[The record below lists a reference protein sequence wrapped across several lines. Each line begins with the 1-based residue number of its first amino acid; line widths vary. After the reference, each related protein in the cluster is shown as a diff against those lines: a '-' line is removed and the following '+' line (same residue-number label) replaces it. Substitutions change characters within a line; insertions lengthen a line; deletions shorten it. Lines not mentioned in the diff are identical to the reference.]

1 MAFNALAFIAVV
13 LLLPSALAQSSGQP
27 QEVRIHS
34 GPYRPP
40 STTISVQANL
50 VELAATVRDRKGT
63 PVGGFHG
70 ADFQVLDNGKPQAI
84 THFSEQRAEP
94 PTSAPST
101 PASADSPPSTSPT
114 VQPRFLALFFD
125 DTHSGMAGFER
136 SKRAAEKLFAG
147 GLHPGDRIGIFTS
160 SGAVTLDFTADT
172 KALAATLAAL
182 KRHPE
187 PTAARGWGPCPTLS
201 TYQAFV
207 IARHIDERAKQ
218 IAVEEILACEPGTPY
233 WVAVQE
239 AQSAGESAWDLLR
252 HEPSRVLDAL
262 TQVARHLAA
271 QPGTRV
277 LLMVSPGFV
286 TDGMDRETATLV
298 DTCLRH
304 RIVINALD
312 NEGLLSGGAD
322 SPESLGQFQGPRAD
336 WAERSLGQRNLIVQG
351 FMVDATESTGGEFI
365 HNNNDLNRGLEALT
379 AVPPVSYML
388 GISPA
393 EQPDGKY
400 HKLKV
405 TVTKPGNYDVSARP
419 GYFST
424 PGEKPPETARQRIDR
439 LALSTESLAEIPA
452 TVKVQ
457 SVEDKDDRYRIQV
470 DIAIDAKSLAFADQN
485 GVAAQQLTF
494 VTILEDAKGNY
505 MEGKEAVMDM
515 NLSSKTRADLEATG
529 IKAATSFLVPR
540 GSYQI
545 REIIREAV
553 QNHLAAITTSLP
565 IP

>member
-1 MAFNALAFIAVV
+1 MASNALAFIAAVV
-13 LLLPSALAQSSGQP
+13 LIPSALAQSSGQP
-27 QEVRIHS
+27 QEVRILS

-40 STTISVQANL
+40 STTVSVQANL

-63 PVGGFHG
+63 PIGGFHA

-84 THFSEQRAEP
+84 TLFSEQRAEP
-94 PTSAPST
+94 TSAPST
-101 PASADSPPSTSPT
+101 SAIADSPPATSPAA
-114 VQPRFLALFFD
+114 QPRYLALFFD

-147 GLHPGDRIGIFTS
+147 GLHPGDRIGIFTA

-201 TYQAFV
+201 TYQAFA

-218 IAVEEILACEPGTPY
+218 LAAQEILACQPGTPY
-233 WVAVQE
+233 WVAVQQ
-239 AQSAGESAWDLLR
+239 AQSAAESAWDLLR
-252 HEPSRVLDAL
+252 HEPSRVLDVL

-298 DTCLRH
+298 DTCLRN

-322 SPESLGQFQGPRAD
+322 SPESLGQFQGPRTD

-365 HNNNDLNRGLEALT
+365 HNNNDLNRGLGALT
-379 AVPPVSYML
+379 AVPPVSYLL

-405 TVTKPGNYDVSARP
+405 TVTKPGNYDVSARS

-424 PGEKPPETARQRIDR
+424 PGEKPPETGRQRIDR
-439 LALSTESLAEIPA
+439 LALSASLSPKSPRRSKSSPSKMKMTA
-452 TVKVQ
+452 
-457 SVEDKDDRYRIQV
+457 
-470 DIAIDAKSLAFADQN
+470 IAFKSISPSTPR
-485 GVAAQQLTF
+485 VW
-494 VTILEDAKGNY
+494 
-505 MEGKEAVMDM
+505 
-515 NLSSKTRADLEATG
+515 LS
-529 IKAATSFLVPR
+529 
-540 GSYQI
+540 
-545 REIIREAV
+545 
-553 QNHLAAITTSLP
+553 P
-565 IP
+565 IETAWPLSN